1 LKRDRMIKKVRRMER
16 RAVRRDRRVRS

>member
-16 RAVRRDRRVRS
+16 RTARRDRRVRH